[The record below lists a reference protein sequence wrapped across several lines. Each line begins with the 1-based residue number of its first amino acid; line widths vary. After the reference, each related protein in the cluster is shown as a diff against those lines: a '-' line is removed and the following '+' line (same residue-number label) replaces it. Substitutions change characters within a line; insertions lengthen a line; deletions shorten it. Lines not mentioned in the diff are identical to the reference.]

1 VTPANPSARDG
12 RNRRLELEYDYMG
25 RRIRKVAYAW
35 DDVAEDWETAPDMD
49 LRFVY
54 DGWNLVQE
62 IDGLVEVESGVT
74 DVSRE
79 YTWGLDLS
87 GQSGNPSPAGI
98 HGAGGIGG
106 LLATHWTSNTTSTS
120 DDKAYIYFYD
130 ANGNV
135 GQMIESTGSGAGTV
149 AAKYEYYPFGGLLA
163 IDGVAAE
170 ANPFRFSTKYRDNE
184 TGCYYYGYRYL
195 RTKHG
200 RWLSKDPIGERG
212 GLNSYAYVT
221 NGPPNQYD
229 LLGLTSYPRISG
241 RLKTLCEK
249 ECKCRCPCPKTFP
262 TSEARSNDFDP
273 EKGPY
278 DEDCRKKCK
287 SACDKEVD
295 AIIKEIELMKKTLA
309 EQEKKN
315 TTTLVPNC
323 RISPF
328 RLDFQVNLRNKLTYL
343 SCSPVALTKVASKV
357 SPSGC
362 GHTVYGCR
370 PASCKVRKE
379 PVNADGETPEHWDVY
394 VDITYWNNN
403 QVGKIMDYCF
413 DDQKGQIVP
422 RIDGHR
428 NCKHES
434 FGVCTEPSEDHK
446 SRPCMDDWWFGC
458 EFPGRPGHGG
468 CGINDRPGK

>member
-49 LRFVY
+49 LRYLY

-74 DVSRE
+74 DVARE

-87 GQSGNPSPAGI
+87 GQSGNPSVGGI

-135 GQMIESTGSGAGTV
+135 GQMIDVVSGTNYGAI

-200 RWLSKDPIGERG
+200 RWLSRDPIGNRG
-212 GLNSYAYVT
+212 GSNLMRFVGNHPISLFD
-221 NGPPNQYD
+221 P
-229 LLGLTSYPRISG
+229 LGLQSWGDVIPPVSGDERVCRECERTPGQSSLLKGLYSICKKECDCVCDCTKNESLKVKENMDRCLRECRKECKDDMIAIYDAIKRVQQGLYSTRPNRRPGEPNCSASSQRLAFELPAMRHISCSAVTLDGPKATRGAHTVVGCRAASCPISKIDLTKVDSEMESTG
-241 RLKTLCEK
+241 RLKEAELWDFMIDLVRFNTNKGTGDIITNYGFNGGQCLIIPPSDADSHVGK
-249 ECKCRCPCPKTFP
+249 EYYPWGYKLPPKHCPFP
-262 TSEARSNDFDP
+262 TIF
-273 EKGPY
+273 
-278 DEDCRKKCK
+278 
-287 SACDKEVD
+287 
-295 AIIKEIELMKKTLA
+295 
-309 EQEKKN
+309 
-315 TTTLVPNC
+315 
-323 RISPF
+323 
-328 RLDFQVNLRNKLTYL
+328 
-343 SCSPVALTKVASKV
+343 
-357 SPSGC
+357 
-362 GHTVYGCR
+362 
-370 PASCKVRKE
+370 
-379 PVNADGETPEHWDVY
+379 
-394 VDITYWNNN
+394 
-403 QVGKIMDYCF
+403 
-413 DDQKGQIVP
+413 GQCP
-422 RIDGHR
+422 
-428 NCKHES
+428 
-434 FGVCTEPSEDHK
+434 
-446 SRPCMDDWWFGC
+446 
-458 EFPGRPGHGG
+458 
-468 CGINDRPGK
+468 